1 MTSDAELVQQTL
13 AGRTEAYGELVRRWA
28 GRITALCHARIGCGH
43 TADDL
48 AQETLLRAYRAL
60 PSLSNPEK
68 FGAWVSS
75 IALRTCLNWRKAKER
90 SQIPFSVLGP
100 GNTAEDL
107 FSKSSLEEPSLDRD
121 EEWQR
126 LRAEV
131 AALPPEYREVI
142 LLYYHEDVT
151 YQDLAQ
157 LLGVSRATINARL
170 TKARVMLREALSHC
184 RS

>member
-13 AGRTEAYGELVRRWA
+13 AGRTEAYEELLRRWA
-28 GRITALCHARIGCGH
+28 GRITALCHAKIGCGH

-48 AQETLLRAYRAL
+48 AQETFLRAYRAL
-60 PSLSNPEK
+60 ASLSQPDK
-68 FGAWVSS
+68 FGAWLSS
-75 IALRTCLNWRKAKER
+75 IALRTCLNWRKARER
-90 SQIPFSVLGP
+90 SQIPFSVLHP
-100 GNTAEDL
+100 DQQPEEF
-107 FSKSSLEEPSLDRD
+107 FSKDSLEEAHLERD

-131 AALPPEYREVI
+131 AALPPPYREVV

-151 YQDLAQ
+151 YQELAQ

-170 TKARVMLREALSHC
+170 TKARVLLREALSHC